1 MRERSYY
8 QCKLSEQAVSA
19 AQQQIGTKVLLLVL
33 SLLALGPSIIRQ
45 LCGRYVYEFLS
56 LPAIT
61 RSRPD

>member
-8 QCKLSEQAVSA
+8 QRKLSEQAVAA
-19 AQQQIGTKVLLLVL
+19 AQQQIGTKVLLLVQ

-45 LCGRYVYEFLS
+45 LCRRHVYTFLS

-61 RSRPD
+61 RSWPD